1 MSRFEN
7 VFVSS
12 FTWCVYLHK
21 GAQFIRHSNLP
32 ISAQVPFAGKRLHH
46 TCPCLPH
53 LVCTRYTETRYRCN
67 SDLKNLDF
75 WQHGLRPKEEKT
87 KSKHYCCGH
96 TWRRDTRENK
106 RESNHHVHRLSSHWH
121 IHTFC
126 HLLTQNS
133 AAATLN
139 IWIGK
144 AKIMFNFMKHLLYK
158 YSF

>member
-1 MSRFEN
+1 MTLSTGPVKTLLYKIMSRFEN

-32 ISAQVPFAGKRLHH
+32 FSAQVPFAGKRLHH

-75 WQHGLRPKEEKT
+75 WQHGLRPKEEKLNQNT
-87 KSKHYCCGH
+87 TAVDILEGE
-96 TWRRDTRENK
+96 TRGK
-106 RESNHHVHRLSSHWH
+106 TR
-121 IHTFC
+121 
-126 HLLTQNS
+126 
-133 AAATLN
+133 
-139 IWIGK
+139 GK
-144 AKIMFNFMKHLLYK
+144 ATIMCTASLLIDTYIHFVT
-158 YSF
+158 Y